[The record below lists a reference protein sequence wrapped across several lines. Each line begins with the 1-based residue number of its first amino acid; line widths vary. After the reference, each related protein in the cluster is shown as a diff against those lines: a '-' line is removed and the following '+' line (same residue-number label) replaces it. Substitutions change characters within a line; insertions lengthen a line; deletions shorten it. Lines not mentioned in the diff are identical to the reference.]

1 MNNTL
6 KYFKEY
12 MYSVYLTV
20 FLLFVLKRQG
30 SSV

>member
-12 MYSVYLTV
+12 MYLTV